1 MFDSVLDRGTVP
13 EQRFGA
19 GVLFTAAF
27 TLVLGATL
35 YWAAKQ
41 PLKQVKK
48 EQDVIFKAF
57 APPPPPPPPPPL
69 GGASTPKQ
77 TETKPTPVKKPD
89 TIYDTKD
96 DKKPKESEKP
106 KDTEKPAQAGGQAG
120 GVEGGVAGGV
130 VGGTVGGTIGGQL
143 GGVLGGQVGG
153 TVGGGGNSVIP
164 FGAGMNRPQKIAGP
178 EIQYTSEARTARIEG
193 TALVKCV
200 ITTSGAL
207 SGCTLVKGL
216 ANMDQAILSAVSQWK
231 MTPVVFNGQP
241 VSVTYTIPI
250 RLKLN

>member
-1 MFDSVLDRGTVP
+1 MFDSVLDRGAVP

-19 GVLFTAAF
+19 GVLFTIGF
-27 TLVLGATL
+27 SLVLGATL

-69 GGASTPKQ
+69 GGASTPKH

-96 DKKPKESEKP
+96 VQKPKEQEKP
-106 KDTEKPAQAGGQAG
+106 KEEKPAQEGGQAG

-130 VGGTVGGTIGGQL
+130 VGGTVGGVIGGQI

-153 TVGGGGNSVIP
+153 TVGGGGTTVIP
-164 FGAGMNRPQKIAGP
+164 FGAGMNRPSRIGGP
-178 EIQYTSEARTARIEG
+178 EIQYSREAREAKVEG

-200 ITTSGAL
+200 ITPSGSL
-207 SGCTLVKGL
+207 SGCTLVKSL
-216 ANMDQAILSAVSQWK
+216 PFMDQAIMSAVTQWK

-241 VSVTYTIPI
+241 VSVSYTIPI
-250 RLKLN
+250 RLKIQ